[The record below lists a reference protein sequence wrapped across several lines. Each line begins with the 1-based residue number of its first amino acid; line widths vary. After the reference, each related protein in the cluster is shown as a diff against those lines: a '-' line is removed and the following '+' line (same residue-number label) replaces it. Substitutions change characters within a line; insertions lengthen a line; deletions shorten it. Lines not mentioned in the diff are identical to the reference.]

1 MKFSYDE
8 SYLPLKKNLTGTL
21 AAQDSAG
28 EGDAEHQPGDDTR
41 REEPLRS
48 YANRHIAQNNKRPHI
63 SMRSFAV

>member
-28 EGDAEHQPGDDTR
+28 EGDAEEHRHGDDTR

-48 YANRHIAQNNKRPHI
+48 
-63 SMRSFAV
+63 

>member
-28 EGDAEHQPGDDTR
+28 RA
-41 REEPLRS
+41 
-48 YANRHIAQNNKRPHI
+48 
-63 SMRSFAV
+63 MRSTARPMIPAVRSRSAAKQTGI

>member
-28 EGDAEHQPGDDTR
+28 EGDDTR

-48 YANRHIAQNNKRPHI
+48 
-63 SMRSFAV
+63 

>member
-28 EGDAEHQPGDDTR
+28 EGAAEHQPGDDTR

-48 YANRHIAQNNKRPHI
+48 
-63 SMRSFAV
+63 

>member
-28 EGDAEHQPGDDTR
+28 KGDAEHRHGDETR
-41 REEPLRS
+41 RTEPLRS
-48 YANRHIAQNNKRPHI
+48 
-63 SMRSFAV
+63 

>member
-21 AAQDSAG
+21 AAQDS
-28 EGDAEHQPGDDTR
+28 DDTR

-48 YANRHIAQNNKRPHI
+48 
-63 SMRSFAV
+63 

>member
-1 MKFSYDE
+1 MRFGQMLLETDTRTGEQEIKHSNDE
-8 SYLPLKKNLTGTL
+8 STLPLNKNLTGTL

-48 YANRHIAQNNKRPHI
+48 
-63 SMRSFAV
+63 

>member
-21 AAQDSAG
+21 A
-28 EGDAEHQPGDDTR
+28 EHQPGDDPR

-48 YANRHIAQNNKRPHI
+48 
-63 SMRSFAV
+63 

>member
-28 EGDAEHQPGDDTR
+28 EGDAEPR

-48 YANRHIAQNNKRPHI
+48 
-63 SMRSFAV
+63 

>member
-28 EGDAEHQPGDDTR
+28 EGDAEHQDTR

-48 YANRHIAQNNKRPHI
+48 
-63 SMRSFAV
+63 